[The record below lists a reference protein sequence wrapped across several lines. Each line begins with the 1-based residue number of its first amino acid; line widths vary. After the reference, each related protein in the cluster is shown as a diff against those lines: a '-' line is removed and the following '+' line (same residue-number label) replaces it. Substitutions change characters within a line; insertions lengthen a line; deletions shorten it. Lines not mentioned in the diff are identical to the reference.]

1 MKATTN
7 INTTEVITHSIT
19 GFDGNENAAAGA
31 GNIQGTQAGAA
42 GQGLTKG
49 KPESELRAAARRH
62 GINLKEL
69 AVKMGVNY
77 GYLSSVASG
86 RRPWTPLLR
95 ERAMAVLGEVP
106 GQGIVYR
113 QGGLIQGESTC
124 IRERARELGMSQKDL
139 AQRVGVSV
147 GYMSEVARGRKN
159 MSPAVQT
166 MVESVLGGPVEIAP
180 AQCANRP
187 GGVVK
192 GRRESSYIRER
203 ARERGFSLKGL
214 AEHVGVSSGYMTQV
228 SRGERSMSPAVQA
241 RVEEALDGPARI
253 EPAQPPTV
261 DPRALWDRMDAHEI
275 SQNETAR
282 LAGISS
288 GHLSQIMNGQR
299 NPSGEILRKLH
310 GVLFRPTAAELVVP
324 AEVKVMAWKKGGRNG
339 VVVRGAGGPGA
350 GGNKPGGGTV
360 RIGGRVP
367 WGAEVEY
374 AYRAGYDSRGRVSV
388 THLVDERGY
397 SVMLTKPEPDGAG
410 PGEDRTGV

>member
-1 MKATTN
+1 MKANTN
-7 INTTEVITHSIT
+7 IHQAETITSTATRFDDQDQANTAQAPEM
-19 GFDGNENAAAGA
+19 
-31 GNIQGTQAGAA
+31 QAGAA
-42 GQGLTKG
+42 AQGQSKG

-62 GINLKEL
+62 GLNLKEL
-69 AVKMGVNY
+69 AAKMGVNY

-106 GQGIVYR
+106 GQGVVYR

-124 IRERARELGMSQKDL
+124 IRERARALGMSQKDL

-166 MVESVLGGPVEIAP
+166 RVESVLGSPVEIAP
-180 AQCANRP
+180 AECANRQ

-192 GRRESSYIRER
+192 GRGESSYIRER
-203 ARERGFSLKGL
+203 ARELGFSLKGL
-214 AEHVGVSSGYMTQV
+214 AEHVGVSRGYMTQV
-228 SRGERSMSPAVQA
+228 SRGERNMSPAVQA
-241 RVEEALDGPARI
+241 RVEEALDGPAKV

-261 DPRALWDRMDAHEI
+261 DPRALWERMDAHEI

-299 NPSGEILRKLH
+299 NASGEVLRKLH
-310 GVLFRPTAAELVVP
+310 GVLFRPSAAELVVP

-339 VVVRGAGGPGA
+339 VVVRGAGGPGS
-350 GGNKPGGGTV
+350 GSTPGGGTV

-374 AYRAGYDSRGRVSV
+374 AYRAGYDSRGQMSV

-397 SVMLTKPEPDGAG
+397 SVMLTKPAPDGAG